1 MDFEA
6 LLREGTSLD
15 VEAFWGA
22 GFLADRYRPGGVS
35 WDWGAELRPLLGTA
49 DRMLD
54 MGTGEGG
61 VLAALAPLPPVT
73 VAYEEW
79 APTIPAAVRTL
90 RPLGVHFV
98 RALGSVDN
106 VSAHPAPSRRGLPF
120 ADGAFDLVIDRHEA
134 FDPAEV
140 GRITRSGGTF
150 VTQQVGS
157 DEAAS
162 VRALFDLP
170 LDQPAWDADVAAAQL
185 AAAGWRVDDVRE
197 ERVLSQFTDIAALIG
212 YVRSTP
218 WAYAD
223 LDLAA
228 ALPRLSQ
235 LHDQSRVRPIS
246 AVTHRFLIRATAA

>member
-1 MDFEA
+1 
-6 LLREGTSLD
+6 
-15 VEAFWGA
+15 
-22 GFLADRYRPGGVS
+22 
-35 WDWGAELRPLLGTA
+35 
-49 DRMLD
+49 
-54 MGTGEGG
+54 
-61 VLAALAPLPPVT
+61 VT

-90 RPLGVHFV
+90 RPLGVHLV

-170 LDQPAWDADVAAAQL
+170 LDQPAWDADVATAQL

-223 LDLAA
+223 LELAA